1 MLKLGSW
8 FLLIVMAAWQVAS
21 DAPLTEDGLRAW
33 LVSGGVPESN
43 RRLIHEQFAQQRKQL
58 PPWWPQDVADQEE
71 EAMTGVDMVPVAVPF
86 YQPCLTDPEV
96 RLLAKFAQTDAGK
109 RITKSAVSTHESAA
123 ASGSSATSAQQEG
136 EEAAA
141 KTSQT
146 VTAAERQAAA
156 AELTPK
162 ERALGASRFTPQRMV
177 VLKQCTDKAYAET
190 VAAMGTLQK
199 QAVQAVVEKNR
210 PALVAAK
217 TAWVRDHPQQ

>member
-8 FLLIVMAAWQVAS
+8 FLLMVMAGGQVAS

-43 RRLIHEQFAQQRKQL
+43 RRLIHEQFAQQKKQL

-71 EAMTGVDMVPVAVPF
+71 EAITGVDMVPVAVPF
-86 YQPCLTDPEV
+86 YQSCLTDPEA
-96 RLLAKFAQTDAGK
+96 RLLAKFAQTEAGK
-109 RITKSAVSTHESAA
+109 RITKSAVSTHENAA
-123 ASGSSATSAQQEG
+123 ASGSSATSAQQAG
-136 EEAAA
+136 EDAAGR
-141 KTSQT
+141 TSQSLS
-146 VTAAERQAAA
+146 ARERQASA

-162 ERALGASRFTPQRMV
+162 ERAMAASRFTPQRMAV
-177 VLKQCTDKAYAET
+177 FKPCTDKAYAAT
-190 VAAMGTLQK
+190 VAAMGSLQN
-199 QAVQAVVEKNR
+199 QAVQAVIEKNR